1 MERTTDLEKTV
12 IHRASAE
19 DAEEILAIYG
29 PYVKKTAITLEYD
42 IPTLQDFR
50 ERIENTLA
58 RYPYLVATCNG
69 VIIGYAYAGP
79 FHPRAAYQHSAELSI
94 YLLHAVARDLEK
106 SCTVHWKESFFPS
119 TCITWK
125 PASPGPERTIPMFP
139 GQVPCSMNIWDF
151 GWLAVSPNA
160 DTSSDD
166 GMTWYGWKNLSETVR
181 STRSLSFLIP
191 NLGRNKPANC
201 GLSSCCIMR

>member
-29 PYVKKTAITLEYD
+29 PYVKKTAITFEYD

-94 YLLHAVARDLEK
+94 YLSPASRGQGLGKKLYSALERILL
-106 SCTVHWKESFFPS
+106 SQHVYNLEA
-119 TCITWK
+119 CIT
-125 PASPGPERTIPMFP
+125 
-139 GQVPCSMNIWDF
+139 
-151 GWLAVSPNA
+151 
-160 DTSSDD
+160 
-166 GMTWYGWKNLSETVR
+166 
-181 STRSLSFLIP
+181 
-191 NLGRNKPANC
+191 
-201 GLSSCCIMR
+201 